1 MNLMGVKHEFRTEE
15 ACLEKLE
22 NVTALLSAG

>member
-1 MNLMGVKHEFRTEE
+1 MNVNLEFRTEE
-15 ACLEKLE
+15 DCLEDLE